1 MAINKTLPV
10 CGDKIPPRGKK
21 ETPVVVMQSY
31 DREIYNRL
39 EKYRKAHGL
48 LSVQEVDRLAVSFFL
63 TKNGY

>member
-10 CGDKIPPRGKK
+10 RGDKIPPRGKK